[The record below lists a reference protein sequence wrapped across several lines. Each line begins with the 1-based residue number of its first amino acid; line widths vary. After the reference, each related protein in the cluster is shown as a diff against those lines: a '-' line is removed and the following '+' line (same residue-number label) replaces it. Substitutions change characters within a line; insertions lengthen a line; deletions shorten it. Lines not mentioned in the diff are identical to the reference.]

1 MKEDEHI
8 FMYNIVI
15 LARIKIVSQQ
25 GTKYKKTQASLSVQ
39 NGDQVFTLTS
49 AFEIKRLKGY
59 TCVCRRTS
67 TGITDQFTLGHFK
80 RAGNTFGLDTVSFID
95 LESHWCR
102 RLAQSVHINDDAKFN
117 LRIVRSMRTGKR
129 HLQSQPSCLRRNK
142 SSTTMNGLSNTNF
155 CLCGYASAMPLYTIE
170 HPGKK
175 KLMIKAENIAQ
186 IIDTATEKFNLDK
199 EKSYKIL
206 LMPEDIEIDDDEILA
221 EFSKEH
227 RQTPITFKVIDVNN
241 NSDPPEN
248 LDSAS
253 PVIPPVCK
261 DNGKISQIIS
271 VEDGLFAKLPVD
283 ILEMMIKK
291 EKIVNQDLTTVC
303 TKVKEYMAAINN
315 KTRSKAEEIAK
326 LLCHKYPDSF
336 RDTHTKKNST
346 QTFGQGHEKLFI
358 KIYNAVNYKKRQD
371 EKKKLSD
378 NNRKENDPPSTKTKT
393 KMPTDEYGCVE
404 YAPSLPEGEDFESQE
419 EKKKS
424 LLEVFP
430 DNQENL
436 NISRLMLL
444 CYPTVRL
451 NINNR
456 ESMNDL
462 EKAWPFLQRCDIFI
476 AHASR
481 LLGKDIMKEWELSVE
496 HLADTAVDKLKSNV
510 HVIKNDQ
517 FTNVLTEYKNAVTS
531 RRDVKPHIIASI
543 ILVIMYFQEDQD
555 LFFTITKDDD
565 FDFSSISTPY
575 PIMLIKGYSI
585 YDELA
590 SVQVIIERDYMIEVS
605 DPVEGILV
613 TFLSYY
619 VFGFAYPEKLAKSLE
634 FIQRWYFGI
643 TPAEGSKAKS
653 KRKKNYDAAVRKL
666 ITSF

>member
-1 MKEDEHI
+1 MRFESKHSY
-8 FMYNIVI
+8 FKNIIRRSRSDLRLDLELHDMSYLDVKHYHPDIQNALSI
-15 LARIKIVSQQ
+15 LRQTRNLQQCSKITYL
-25 GTKYKKTQASLSVQ
+25 GTEYKK
-39 NGDQVFTLTS
+39 
-49 AFEIKRLKGY
+49 GY
-59 TCVCRRTS
+59 CVC
-67 TGITDQFTLGHFK
+67 I
-80 RAGNTFGLDTVSFID
+80 
-95 LESHWCR
+95 ES
-102 RLAQSVHINDDAKFN
+102 S
-117 LRIVRSMRTGKR
+117 
-129 HLQSQPSCLRRNK
+129 
-142 SSTTMNGLSNTNF
+142 
-155 CLCGYASAMPLYTIE
+155 GYRMPLYTIE

-186 IIDTATEKFNLDK
+186 IIDTAIEKFNLDK

-227 RQTPITFKVIDVNN
+227 RQTPITFKVIDANN
-241 NSDPPEN
+241 NTDPPGNLDLEN
-248 LDSAS
+248 L
-253 PVIPPVCK
+253 VIPPVCK

-271 VEDGLFAKLPVD
+271 IEDGLFAKLPVD
-283 ILEMMIKK
+283 ILEMMNNK
-291 EKIVNQDLTTVC
+291 EKIVNEDLTTV
-303 TKVKEYMAAINN
+303 TNIVKRYMASINN

-326 LLCHKYPDSF
+326 LLCHRYPDSF
-336 RDTHTKKNST
+336 RDTHKKMNST
-346 QTFGQGHEKLFI
+346 QTFGQGHEKLFN
-358 KIYNAVNYKKRQD
+358 KIYNAVNYKNKP
-371 EKKKLSD
+371 KNLSD
-378 NNRKENDPPSTKTKT
+378 NNGEENDPPSTKTKT

-436 NISRLMLL
+436 NISKLMLL

-481 LLGKDIMKEWELSVE
+481 LLGKDIMKEWEVSVQ

-510 HVIKNDQ
+510 HVIKNDK

-543 ILVIMYFQEDQD
+543 ILAIMYFQEDQD
-555 LFFTITKDDD
+555 LFFIITEDDD

-585 YDELA
+585 YDEQA
-590 SVQVIIERDYMIEVS
+590 TVKVIIEKNYTIEVS

-643 TPAEGSKAKS
+643 CPTEGSKAKS